1 MAISSKVCNFI
12 TLTVV
17 AEYPAKLRHDT
28 LGVVLT
34 LSPLTRKVLVRC
46 APSHSKWR
54 LLAAR
59 VLNLSLLAFLSI
71 RRLWLRTRVLAL
83 RHHLHNW
90 LAIVLEMHLLLGHHV
105 LLLMTILKIMHG
117 LLLRASS
124 AEVCEMLHI
133 LPWSCGHGME
143 DLGGLSLVHLILF
156 RQHKVGLR
164 SKHLK
169 LLLLRLLLHLLGHH
183 RAVRILLHLLRH
195 LVLVCLLLELHFGA
209 RASNITV
216 ALLVELFS
224 RTHLLNG
231 SSLRLP

>member
-1 MAISSKVCNFI
+1 M
-12 TLTVV
+12 

-34 LSPLTRKVLVRC
+34 LSPFTGKVLVRC
-46 APSHSKWR
+46 APSHSKRR

-105 LLLMTILKIMHG
+105 LLVTILKIIRD

-216 ALLVELFS
+216 ALLTELLS
-224 RTHLLNG
+224 RTHLLYG
-231 SSLRLP
+231 ASLRLP